1 MAEPHRP
8 PVERRRGEPD
18 PAAVAFVLRLA
29 RALHDYGYAA
39 HRLEEVLG
47 VAAERL
53 GLAGA
58 QFSATPTLFIASF
71 GPEAQQRTF
80 VLRLHPGNVD
90 LGKLAELDA
99 VSLAV
104 LRGRLAPAAGS
115 EAIARI
121 VAAPP
126 RYGGGL
132 TVAAFGIASGA
143 ACRFL
148 NGGIREIVV
157 ATVIGIAI
165 GLLAL
170 VAARSPRFGRV
181 FEPTAAFTA
190 SLIAGALAAR
200 VLPFSVF
207 TATLS
212 GLIVMLPGLTLTT
225 AMTELA
231 TGHLVSGTA
240 RLSGAFITLFAMAFG
255 VALGGRLSGEIFG
268 AAASPAPIGLSDW
281 TGYAALVIAPLCF
294 TIILRAE
301 PRDAPWI
308 LLAGALGVAGGRLG
322 AQLFGLELGMFVGS
336 LMVGIAGSVY
346 GRVADRPIAVVTVP
360 GILLLV
366 PGSIGFRSL
375 TSLMERQVV
384 AGVETAFTMVITAV
398 ALVAG
403 LLIANVVAP
412 ERRLP

>member
-1 MAEPHRP
+1 
-8 PVERRRGEPD
+8 V
-18 PAAVAFVLRLA
+18 
-29 RALHDYGYAA
+29 
-39 HRLEEVLG
+39 
-47 VAAERL
+47 
-53 GLAGA
+53 
-58 QFSATPTLFIASF
+58 
-71 GPEAQQRTF
+71 
-80 VLRLHPGNVD
+80 
-90 LGKLAELDA
+90 
-99 VSLAV
+99 
-104 LRGRLAPAAGS
+104 
-115 EAIARI
+115 ARI

-126 RYGGGL
+126 RYGRAM
-132 TVAAFGIASGA
+132 TVVAFGLASGA

-148 NGGIREIVV
+148 NGGLREIVV
-157 ATVIGIAI
+157 ATFIGLVI

-170 VAARSPRFGRV
+170 VAAHAPRFGRI
-181 FEPTAAFTA
+181 FEPVASFVA
-190 SLIAGALAAR
+190 SLVAGALAAG

-207 TATLS
+207 TATLA
-212 GLIVMLPGLTLTT
+212 GLIVLLPGLTLTT

-231 TGHLVSGTA
+231 TRHLVSGTA

-255 VALGGRLSGEIFG
+255 VALGTRLGGELFG
-268 AAASPAPIGLSDW
+268 AAPAVAPVGLPDW
-281 TGYAALVIAPLCF
+281 TSYVALVMAPLCF
-294 TIILRAE
+294 TVILRAE

-308 LLAGALGVAGGRLG
+308 ILAGALGVGGGRLG

-336 LMVGIAGSVY
+336 LTVGIAGSVY
-346 GRVADRPIAVVTVP
+346 GRLADRPIAVVTVP

-384 AGVETAFTMVITAV
+384 AGVETAFTMVITAM